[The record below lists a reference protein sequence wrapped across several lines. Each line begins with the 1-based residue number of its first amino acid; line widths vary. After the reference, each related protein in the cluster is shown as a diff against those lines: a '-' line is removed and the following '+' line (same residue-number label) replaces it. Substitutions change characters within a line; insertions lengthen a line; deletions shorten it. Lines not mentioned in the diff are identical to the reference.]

1 MRSRRLSGYICVL
14 ATLLFLHL
22 GNARAQVDW
31 SELFPGEGSKP
42 TAPKPRA
49 VEPPAA
55 RPLPRVQ
62 EPAPYKVAKPKTT
75 RSKTRQH
82 ANAKPSRRIAR
93 SSPIVQSP
101 PEEEPEFPAA
111 ADVAVPHFDRQ
122 SKQRRYRQEPS
133 AHEVQQAEAPRHE
146 PEAAEP
152 EAVASDAAAP
162 EAAAPAAVRADAS
175 TQQEPA
181 AVAVEPAA
189 PRKAAPPKPE
199 RPQIAAAPVAA
210 PPVEVAAAP
219 VAAAPVEVASAQA
232 HGTRDGIGTV
242 ADGDGSGAL
251 EKVGLHA
258 GDVVSEK
265 NMDKYKALLSP
276 GLEWTLHYGLR
287 MKIIAP
293 RHIAMLK
300 AYREAT
306 EKYSGQVKLSP
317 DGARVLNWTA
327 GQPFPVIDPNDP
339 QVAYKIMWNFSY
351 GFFVTDDSDQ
361 KNFDSDTGAIGKN
374 RGQSV
379 ERHYIIDHL
388 RSLNYTGRLYVDPKP
403 NLRNPDGVR
412 TKESIHP
419 LIEPFDLK
427 GVGGTFYRYIDPDRQ
442 DDSWLYL
449 PQLRRVR
456 RLSTAQRSDA
466 LFGQDTDP
474 DSYYGYRGQVGWADW
489 KFLGERTVL
498 AVMHGIHSPVKWQDP
513 EDWIFDEVWEPRQ
526 VYVVEGVSKLPQYA
540 YGKRIL
546 FIDKEGYVVT
556 HSDIYDRAGQLWK
569 TWINDWGY
577 RKEAIP
583 GAKLSRY
590 SEDMA
595 FQNAFVMIDTQLAH
609 ATKGAL
615 PSTRTPGEE
624 CWFFN
629 MGEKSGTTEDFFT
642 IANLIQGGQ

>member
-1 MRSRRLSGYICVL
+1 MRTRQLSRYICVII
-14 ATLLFLHL
+14 TVLFLHV

-42 TAPKPRA
+42 AAPRPRA

-55 RPLPRVQ
+55 RPVPSVQ
-62 EPAPYKVAKPKTT
+62 APAAPAARSKAALAKP
-75 RSKTRQH
+75 RPH
-82 ANAKPSRRIAR
+82 AKAKPPHRTVQAR
-93 SSPIVQSP
+93 
-101 PEEEPEFPAA
+101 PEEEPEFPATAEVA
-111 ADVAVPHFDRQ
+111 APHFDRQ
-122 SKQRRYRQEPS
+122 SKQRYQPAPS
-133 AHEVQQAEAPRHE
+133 AQEVKGAESKPSESE
-146 PEAAEP
+146 P
-152 EAVASDAAAP
+152 
-162 EAAAPAAVRADAS
+162 AAPAAVKAEVA
-175 TQQEPA
+175 TQEQQPA
-181 AVAVEPAA
+181 APERQPVAVAVEPAV
-189 PRKAAPPKPE
+189 PRKAAPRKAEP
-199 RPQIAAAPVAA
+199 PQVAA
-210 PPVEVAAAP
+210 PPVEVAP
-219 VAAAPVEVASAQA
+219 PRVEVAAAPAAAAARPADGS
-232 HGTRDGIGTV
+232 HDGIGTV
-242 ADGDGSGAL
+242 ADSDGSGAL
-251 EKVGLHA
+251 GFGLHP
-258 GDVVSEK
+258 GDVISEK

-276 GLEWTLHYGLR
+276 GLEWVLHYGLR
-287 MKIIAP
+287 MTVVAP
-293 RHIAMLK
+293 KHIATLK
-300 AYREAT
+300 AYRDAT

-317 DGARVLNWTA
+317 DGMRVSNWTA

-351 GFFVTDDSDQ
+351 GFAFTDDVDQ
-361 KNFDSDTGAIGKN
+361 KNFDSDTGSIGKN
-374 RGQSV
+374 RGMGV

-388 RSLNYTGRLYVDPKP
+388 RVLNYTGRLYVDPKP
-403 NLRNPDGVR
+403 DLPNPDGVR
-412 TKESIHP
+412 SKESIHP

-489 KFLGERTVL
+489 KFLGERTIL
-498 AVMHGIHSPVKWQDP
+498 AVMHGTHSPVKWQEP

-540 YGKRIL
+540 YGKRVL
-546 FIDKEGYVVT
+546 FIDKEAWVVT
-556 HSDIYDRAGQLWK
+556 STDIYDRSGQLWK
-569 TWINDWGY
+569 VWINDWGY

-583 GAKLSRY
+583 GARLSRY

-615 PSTRTPGEE
+615 PSTRSPNEE

-629 MGEKSGTTEDFFT
+629 MGEKSGTSEDFFT
-642 IANLIQGGQ
+642 IADLIRSGQ

>member
-1 MRSRRLSGYICVL
+1 MRSRRLSGYICVIVT
-14 ATLLFLHL
+14 ALFLHL

-42 TAPKPRA
+42 TAPKPRG

-62 EPAPYKVAKPKTT
+62 EPAPSKVARP
-75 RSKTRQH
+75 RAARVKTRQH

-93 SSPIVQSP
+93 SSPIVQSR

-111 ADVAVPHFDRQ
+111 AEVAAPHFDRQ
-122 SKQRRYRQEPS
+122 GKQHHYRPEPS
-133 AHEVQQAEAPRHE
+133 AHEVQQAAGSRPE
-146 PEAAEP
+146 PEAAKP
-152 EAVASDAAAP
+152 EAAAS
-162 EAAAPAAVRADAS
+162 EAAAPAAVKADAG
-175 TQQEPA
+175 TEQQPAASERQPA

-189 PRKAAPPKPE
+189 PRKAEP
-199 RPQIAAAPVAA
+199 PQIAAAPVAA
-210 PPVEVAAAP
+210 PRVAAP
-219 VAAAPVEVASAQA
+219 RVAAAPVEVAAA
-232 HGTRDGIGTV
+232 ARPAEGTHDGIGTV
-242 ADGDGSGAL
+242 ADNGGSGVL
-251 EKVGLHA
+251 GFGLHA
-258 GDVVSEK
+258 GDVISDK

-276 GLEWTLHYGLR
+276 GLEWAIRYGLR
-287 MKIIAP
+287 MTITAP
-293 RHIAMLK
+293 KHIAMLK

-317 DGARVLNWTA
+317 DGFRVLNWTA

-339 QVAYKIMWNFSY
+339 QVASKIMWNFSY
-351 GFFVTDDSDQ
+351 GFAVTDDLDQ
-361 KNFDSDTGAIGKN
+361 KNFDSDTGSIGKN
-374 RGQSV
+374 RGQTV

-388 RSLNYTGRLYVDPKP
+388 RVLNYTGRLYVDPKP
-403 NLRNPDGVR
+403 SLRNPDGLR
-412 TKESIHP
+412 SKESLHP

-442 DDSWLYL
+442 DDSWIYL

-489 KFLGERTVL
+489 KFLGERTIL
-498 AVMHGIHSPVKWQDP
+498 AVVHATHSPVKWQDP

-526 VYVVEGVSKLPQYA
+526 VYVVEGTSRLPQYA
-540 YGKRIL
+540 YGKRVI
-546 FIDKEGYVVT
+546 FVDKEAWVVT
-556 HSDIYDRAGQLWK
+556 STDIYDRAGQLWK
-569 TWINDWGY
+569 VWINDWGY

-583 GAKLSRY
+583 GARLSRY
-590 SEDMA
+590 SEEMA

-615 PSTRTPGEE
+615 PSTRSPGEE
-624 CWFFN
+624 CFFFN

-642 IANLIQGGQ
+642 IAHLIQSGS